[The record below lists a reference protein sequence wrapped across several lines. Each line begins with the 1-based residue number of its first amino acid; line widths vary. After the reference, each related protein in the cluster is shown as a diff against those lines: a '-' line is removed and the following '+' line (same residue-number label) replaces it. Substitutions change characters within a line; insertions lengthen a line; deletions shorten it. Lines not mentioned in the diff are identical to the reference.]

1 MSIAN
6 LPSIMG
12 AVLIAVCMLLVLV
25 QYFFRPSS
33 NNQDIYAV
41 LVTMVIVGAV
51 LLGVG
56 SFFHR

>member
-12 AVLIAVCMLLVLV
+12 AVLITVGILLVLV

>member
-12 AVLIAVCMLLVLV
+12 AVLIAVGMLLVLV

-41 LVTMVIVGAV
+41 LVTIVIAGAV

-56 SFFHR
+56 SFVHR